1 MRFVPEVHWRL
12 AGGANHR
19 FVFNIE
25 SELRPGAAEIARR
38 PFRRPCRGSPHFVA
52 GAGGLHHRLI
62 SATPPAF
69 VIDAVPKL
77 RKLGTFVTVL
87 ACTKRLAPTARHH
100 WQPGATPQGFIHL
113 KSEALK
119 ARFVAAIT

>member
-38 PFRRPCRGSPHFVA
+38 PFRRPCRGSPHFVV
-52 GAGGLHHRLI
+52 GTGGLHHRLI

-77 RKLGTFVTVL
+77 RKPGTFSHSSCLYETVS
-87 ACTKRLAPTARHH
+87 ANGAAS
-100 WQPGATPQGFIHL
+100 WQPGATLAGTRRATLP
-113 KSEALK
+113 SAES
-119 ARFVAAIT
+119 AIQTE